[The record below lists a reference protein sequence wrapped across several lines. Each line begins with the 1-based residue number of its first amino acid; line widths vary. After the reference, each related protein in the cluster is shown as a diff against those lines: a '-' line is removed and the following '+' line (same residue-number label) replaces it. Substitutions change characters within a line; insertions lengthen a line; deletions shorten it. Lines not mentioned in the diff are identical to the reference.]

1 MSSNQNETKDK
12 DNVFIK
18 FKRLLKKTILIGTLI
33 LSIFNPFALFLF
45 INPHR
50 IRSKT
55 EIKEVTDLKD
65 KEDSE
70 TLSEKRKN
78 HLS

>member
-1 MSSNQNETKDK
+1 MSSNQNETK

-18 FKRLLKKTILIGTLI
+18 FKRLLKKIILVGALI

-50 IRSKT
+50 IRRKS
-55 EIKEVTDLKD
+55 EIKEVTDLRD

-70 TLSEKRKN
+70 TLSKKKQDGPP
-78 HLS
+78 

>member
-1 MSSNQNETKDK
+1 MSSNQNEKR

-18 FKRLLKKTILIGTLI
+18 FKRLLKRIILIGTLI
-33 LSIFNPFALFLF
+33 VSIFNPFALFLF

-50 IRSKT
+50 IRRKT

-65 KEDSE
+65 KEDSK

>member
-1 MSSNQNETKDK
+1 MPSNQNETKESF
-12 DNVFIK
+12 VRK
-18 FKRLLKKTILIGTLI
+18 FKQATKKIILTGALI

-50 IRSKT
+50 VRRKS
-55 EIKEVTDLKD
+55 EIKGITDLRD

-70 TLSEKRKN
+70 TQNGKKKN
-78 HLS
+78 RLN